1 MLVPTDRPVHRSPV
15 RVRYA
20 ETDRMGVAYYAN
32 YLIWMEVA
40 RTDFLRAY
48 GVRYRDLERRGI
60 LLPVSDVQ
68 VRMLQAARYDDELA
82 VDCWLESARSRQVV
96 FGYVIHHVEDG
107 ETQNAAAHGTT
118 ALLCV
123 DTDLNPRRLPPEVL
137 DRFGELCPGARA

>member
-1 MLVPTDRPVHRSPV
+1 MRVPTDRPVHRSPV

-32 YLIWMEVA
+32 YLVWMEVA
-40 RTDFLRAY
+40 RTDFLRAH
-48 GVRYRDLERRGI
+48 GVRYRDLEHRGI
-60 LLPVSDVQ
+60 LLPVSDVHL
-68 VRMLQAARYDDELA
+68 RLLRAARYDDDLA

-107 ETQNAAAHGTT
+107 QTKSAAAHGTT

-123 DTDLNPRRLPPEVL
+123 DADLKPCRLPADVTG
-137 DRFGELCPGARA
+137 RFGRLCPGGGD